1 MSTGTPAPTPRPSK
15 ARKSSDAYRMFDYC
29 AKSTK
34 SPSKKS
40 SKSPSKSPTAKS
52 GKCKSS
58 KAPTAAPVTNNGLTV
73 PDPPAIVEPVE
84 PETILE
90 SATTT
95 TTTLVETPEPGST
108 AERPVYFIPGGGG
121 GSASGGE
128 GLSGDGGGTES
139 GTEPTEAVSGSTAEG
154 GVLFV
159 EIDESAT
166 AGNSTVAGASATES
180 SIAVGA
186 TTAENTITA
195 GVTTVEESTLAG
207 ATAVEDSCVV
217 EASSPAD
224 GTTVVVPIEYS
235 AVMKDGTTPLP
246 ILDYMIAEY
255 VAYGMFS
262 CAKARARRSLQAS
275 YPLRKG
281 GRALEELGCVGIN
294 SEPEEVATGESCDL
308 AVVDGQSCSVVEGG
322 VGLVISDPATEDAA
336 KEKALGSINTAFSNN
351 VFTDSNSNYYV
362 PGLVALEMNQEKE
375 EKVIPAATAATIDSS
390 EAATAPISTAGAV
403 VLSLGL
409 IAFIALALMAFRHK
423 RKRDSAYDEFDDD
436 FDDLAAKETSST
448 DGSLDDILRD
458 LDNAYG
464 NQVDVHHCNSAM
476 CQICNGKQT
485 MFIDAGDNDTVS
497 EMYPEQFEV
506 GGADRNRSFEYTAKP
521 GASSPRFDNPANIRP
536 RLYEVEDTVDL

>member
-1 MSTGTPAPTPRPSK
+1 
-15 ARKSSDAYRMFDYC
+15 MFDYC

-34 SPSKKS
+34 SPSKKP

-52 GKCKSS
+52 GKCKSSKAHSS

-73 PDPPAIVEPVE
+73 PDPPAIVEPVEPVE

-108 AERPVYFIPGGGG
+108 AERPVYFVPGGGG

-159 EIDESAT
+159 EIDESAA

-180 SIAVGA
+180 STAAGA
-186 TTAENTITA
+186 SATENTTTA
-195 GVTTVEESTLAG
+195 GVTTLAG

-235 AVMKDGTTPLP
+235 AVTEDGTTPLP

-255 VAYGMFS
+255 VAYDMFS

-294 SEPEEVATGESCDL
+294 SKPEEVATGESCDL

-362 PGLVALEMNQEKE
+362 PGLVALEMNPEKE
-375 EKVIPAATAATIDSS
+375 EKVIPAATAATINSS

-497 EMYPEQFEV
+497 EMYPDQFEV
-506 GGADRNRSFEYTAKP
+506 GGSDRNRSFEYTAKP
-521 GASSPRFDNPANIRP
+521 GALSPRFDNPANIRP

>member
-1 MSTGTPAPTPRPSK
+1 
-15 ARKSSDAYRMFDYC
+15 MFDYC

-58 KAPTAAPVTNNGLTV
+58 KAPTAAPVAA
-73 PDPPAIVEPVE
+73 PPAIVEPAIVE

-108 AERPVYFIPGGGG
+108 AERPVYFVPGGGG

-154 GVLFV
+154 GVSFV
-159 EIDESAT
+159 EFDESAA
-166 AGNSTVAGASATES
+166 AGNSTAAGESAAESSITVGASAT
-180 SIAVGA
+180 
-186 TTAENTITA
+186 ENTITA

-235 AVMKDGTTPLP
+235 AVTEDGTTPLP

-255 VAYGMFS
+255 VAYDMFS

-294 SEPEEVATGESCDL
+294 SEPEEVAIPGESCDL
-308 AVVDGQSCSVVEGG
+308 AVEDGQSCSVVEGG

-351 VFTDSNSNYYV
+351 VFSDSNSNYYV
-362 PGLVALEMNQEKE
+362 PGLVALEMNPEKE
-375 EKVIPAATAATIDSS
+375 EKVIPAATAATINSS
-390 EAATAPISTAGAV
+390 EAASAPISTAGAV

-497 EMYPEQFEV
+497 EMYPDQFEV
-506 GGADRNRSFEYTAKP
+506 GGSDRNRSFEYTAKP
-521 GASSPRFDNPANIRP
+521 GALSPRFDNPANIRP

>member
-1 MSTGTPAPTPRPSK
+1 MSQAAPTSRPSK
-15 ARKSSDAYRMFDYC
+15 ARKSSDAYTLFDPC

-34 SPSKKS
+34 SPSK
-40 SKSPSKSPTAKS
+40 SPTSKSPTAKS

-58 KAPTAAPVTNNGLTV
+58 KAPTAAPVA
-73 PDPPAIVEPVE
+73 PAPAVTIAEPAAQPE

-108 AERPVYFIPGGGG
+108 AERPVYFVPGSGG

-159 EIDESAT
+159 EIDESAA
-166 AGNSTVAGASATES
+166 AGNSTVAGASAAEN

-186 TTAENTITA
+186 SATAENTTTA

-207 ATAVEDSCVV
+207 TTAVEDSCVV

-235 AVMKDGTTPLP
+235 AVTEDGTAPLP

-255 VAYGMFS
+255 VAYDMFS

-294 SEPEEVATGESCDL
+294 SEPEEVAIPGESCDL
-308 AVVDGQSCSVVEGG
+308 AVEDGQSCSVVEGG
-322 VGLVISDPATEDAA
+322 VGLVISDPATENAA
-336 KEKALGSINTAFSNN
+336 KEKALGSINTAFGND

-362 PGLVALEMNQEKE
+362 PGLVALEMNPEKE
-375 EKVIPAATAATIDSS
+375 EKVIPAATAATINSS

-476 CQICNGKQT
+476 CQICNGNQT

-497 EMYPEQFEV
+497 EMYPDQFEV

>member
-1 MSTGTPAPTPRPSK
+1 
-15 ARKSSDAYRMFDYC
+15 MFDYC

-58 KAPTAAPVTNNGLTV
+58 KAPTAAPVAPTPPV
-73 PDPPAIVEPVE
+73 PVVVPAAQPEA
-84 PETILE
+84 ETILE

-159 EIDESAT
+159 EIDESTA
-166 AGNSTVAGASATES
+166 AGNST
-180 SIAVGA
+180 AVGA
-186 TTAENTITA
+186 ATTENTITA
-195 GVTTVEESTLAG
+195 GVTTVEESTLSG
-207 ATAVEDSCVV
+207 ATAVEDSCLV

-235 AVMKDGTTPLP
+235 AVMEDGTTPLP

-255 VAYGMFS
+255 VAYDMFS

-308 AVVDGQSCSVVEGG
+308 AVEAGQSCSVVEGG

-362 PGLVALEMNQEKE
+362 PGLVALEMNPEKE
-375 EKVIPAATAATIDSS
+375 EKVIPAATAPATINSS

-476 CQICNGKQT
+476 CQICNGNQT

-497 EMYPEQFEV
+497 EMYPDQFEV
-506 GGADRNRSFEYTAKP
+506 GGADRNRSFEYSAKP
-521 GASSPRFDNPANIRP
+521 GVSSPRFDNPANIRP